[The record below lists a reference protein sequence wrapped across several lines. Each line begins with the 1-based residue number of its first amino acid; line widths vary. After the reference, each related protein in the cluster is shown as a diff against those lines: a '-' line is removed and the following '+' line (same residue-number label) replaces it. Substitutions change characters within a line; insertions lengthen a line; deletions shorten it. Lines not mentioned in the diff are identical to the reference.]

1 MYRLIASGIKVIIL
15 NRKVRSD
22 NVMHVREIRHVTI
35 SLIGQKQRLSYAME
49 VDYTWNFRNLLEN
62 CLIISKCQEETLME
76 KFILIITGKFIILDK
91 SLNFDKALHPLF
103 FKDFVKLWAWF
114 FFRAALIG

>member
-1 MYRLIASGIKVIIL
+1 MYRLIASGINVIIL

-49 VDYTWNFRNLLEN
+49 VDYT
-62 CLIISKCQEETLME
+62 
-76 KFILIITGKFIILDK
+76 
-91 SLNFDKALHPLF
+91 
-103 FKDFVKLWAWF
+103 
-114 FFRAALIG
+114 